1 MIFKGAVNCYSLLK
15 SPVTLKNTKITAGGI
30 KHYNTK
36 YTGIG
41 KLIWK
46 SATHLLGLD
55 YFRNCLY
62 NFGTRLLT
70 WLTTSVIFSLEQE
83 ERQECL

>member
-55 YFRNCLY
+55 YY
-62 NFGTRLLT
+62 
-70 WLTTSVIFSLEQE
+70 
-83 ERQECL
+83 